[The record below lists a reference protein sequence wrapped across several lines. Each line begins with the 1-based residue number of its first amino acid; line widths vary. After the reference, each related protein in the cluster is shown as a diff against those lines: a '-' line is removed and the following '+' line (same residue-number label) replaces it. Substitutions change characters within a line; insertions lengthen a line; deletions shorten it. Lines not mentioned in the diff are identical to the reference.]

1 MEARFTVI
9 SGPFRGQTFQIPRGK
24 FIIGREPDCQLFLD
38 SDFVSRHHCVL
49 LMDDYT
55 LRIRDLGSKNGTY
68 VNKDLAPTGE
78 RVLVHGDMVRV
89 ADLVIRVELES
100 IGASKPAASL
110 ETDAVERDTT
120 QLDSRP
126 REKSKSDQPSS
137 AEGSQEATGEPRRR
151 E

>member
-38 SDFVSRHHCVL
+38 SNFVSRHHCVL

-68 VNKDLAPTGE
+68 VNRDLAPTGV
-78 RVLVHGDMVRV
+78 RILAHGDTVRV
-89 ADLVIRVELES
+89 ADLVIRVELEPV
-100 IGASKPAASL
+100 GASNPAAASL
-110 ETDAVERDTT
+110 EADVVERDTT
-120 QLDSRP
+120 QVDNRCLQ
-126 REKSKSDQPSS
+126 QPKADETSS
-137 AEGSQEATGEPRRR
+137 AEVPQSASGEW
-151 E
+151 